1 MSIYKLVPES
11 ELELSAAQWAQ
22 SQGFSNPEKLEG
34 VPGYFVWLEHQI
46 SEGIIEATEDQIILV
61 DFYEKALQLAAL
73 LNEVDY

>member
-1 MSIYKLVPES
+1 MSIYKLAPES
-11 ELELSAAQWAQ
+11 ELELNAAQWAH

-61 DFYEKALQLAAL
+61 DFYEKAMWAAAE
-73 LNEVDY
+73 LNEED